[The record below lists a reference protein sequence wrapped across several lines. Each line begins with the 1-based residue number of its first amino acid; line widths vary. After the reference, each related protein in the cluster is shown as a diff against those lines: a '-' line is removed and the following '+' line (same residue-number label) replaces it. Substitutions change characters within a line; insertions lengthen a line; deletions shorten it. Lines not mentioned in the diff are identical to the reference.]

1 MHYLPHA
8 PECVK
13 ERFMAD
19 TAAGVLIDTIH
30 DWGVD
35 VVPRR

>member
-19 TAAGVLIDTIH
+19 AAAGVLIDTIH